1 MSDQHEFGLN
11 RRRFLQASAATGVAA
26 TLPLGKAAMAAPKKG
41 GTLRIGRGH
50 GQTTDTLDP
59 GVAENG
65 YTIGMLFGMH
75 SYLTQVGRDGSLEPG
90 IAESWEASSDAA
102 TWRFKIRSGVE
113 FHNGKTVTMDDVVAS
128 MNHHR
133 GPDSTSAVGPLMEPV
148 EDISVDG
155 DYVVFKLTAGNADF
169 PFIVTDYHMPI
180 MPASDDGVDW
190 RSGIG
195 VGAYKLDNFEPGVRS
210 DLSKF
215 ANHWNPDVGHF
226 DAIELLSLVDLNAR
240 TTALVSGSVDVIDR
254 LDLKTVGLMARD
266 PSIKIHS
273 VNGNAHYTIPMDCRK
288 APFNDNNIRLA
299 LKYGVNRQE
308 LVDKILF
315 GYGSPGNDHPIGSGQ
330 RYFNSELPQTEY
342 DPDQAQ
348 FYLKKAGLTNLSV
361 DLSASDA
368 AFGGAVDAAVLYQNS
383 AKGAGIDLNVVRE
396 PNDGY
401 WSDVWMKKGWV
412 MSYWG
417 GRPVEDQM
425 FSTAYSEGAA
435 WNESYWSHERFNE
448 LLVIA
453 RAELDDAKR
462 RDMYWE
468 MQTILNRE
476 GGSVIPMY
484 NAFVFASKDNI
495 QFNGDFATNWDMDG
509 ERCMERWSFA

>member
-1 MSDQHEFGLN
+1 MSDQQQSGLN
-11 RRRFLQASAATGVAA
+11 RRRFLQATAATGAA
-26 TLPLGKAAMAAPKKG
+26 ASLPLGKSAMAAPKKG

-113 FHNGKTVTMDDVVAS
+113 FHNGKTVTMEDVVAS

-148 EDISVDG
+148 EDISIDG
-155 DYVVFKLTAGNADF
+155 DNVVFKLTAGNADF

-190 RSGIG
+190 RSGVG

-226 DAIELLSLVDLNAR
+226 DSIELLSLVDLNAR

-288 APFNDNNIRLA
+288 APFDDNNIRLA

-330 RYFNSELPQTEY
+330 RYYNSELPQTEY

-348 FYLKKAGLTNLSV
+348 FYLKKAGLSNLSV

-435 WNESYWSHERFNE
+435 WNESYWSHTRFNE
-448 LLVIA
+448 ILVEA

-484 NAFVFASKDNI
+484 NAFVFASKDNV

>member
-1 MSDQHEFGLN
+1 MPVGDD
-11 RRRFLQASAATGVAA
+11 
-26 TLPLGKAAMAAPKKG
+26 GKA
-41 GTLRIGRGH
+41 
-50 GQTTDTLDP
+50 
-59 GVAENG
+59 
-65 YTIGMLFGMH
+65 
-75 SYLTQVGRDGSLEPG
+75 
-90 IAESWEASSDAA
+90 
-102 TWRFKIRSGVE
+102 
-113 FHNGKTVTMDDVVAS
+113 
-128 MNHHR
+128 
-133 GPDSTSAVGPLMEPV
+133 
-148 EDISVDG
+148 
-155 DYVVFKLTAGNADF
+155 
-169 PFIVTDYHMPI
+169 
-180 MPASDDGVDW
+180 DW

-195 VGAYKLDNFEPGVRS
+195 VGAYRLDNFEPGVRS

-215 ANHWNPDVGHF
+215 ENHWNPDKGHF
-226 DAIELLSLVDLNAR
+226 DSIELLSLVDLNAR

-266 PSIKIHS
+266 PSIQIHS

-288 APFNDNNIRLA
+288 APFDDNNIRLA

-330 RYFNSELPQTEY
+330 RYFNTDLPQTEY
-342 DPDQAQ
+342 DPDQAK
-348 FYLKKAGLTNLSV
+348 FYLDKAGLTNLSV

-383 AKGAGIDLNVVRE
+383 AKGAGIDINVVRE

-435 WNESYWSHERFNE
+435 WNESYWSHDRFNE
-448 LLVIA
+448 ILVEA
-453 RAELDDAKR
+453 RAELDDNLR
-462 RDMYWE
+462 REMYWE

-484 NAFVFASKDNI
+484 NAFVFATKDNLE
-495 QFNGDFATNWDMDG
+495 FNGDFATNWDMDG
-509 ERCMERWSFA
+509 ERCMELWSFA